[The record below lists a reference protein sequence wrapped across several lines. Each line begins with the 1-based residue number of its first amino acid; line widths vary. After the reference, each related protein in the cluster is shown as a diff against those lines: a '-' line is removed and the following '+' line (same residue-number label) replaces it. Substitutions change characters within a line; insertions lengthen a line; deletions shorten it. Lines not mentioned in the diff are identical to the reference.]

1 MLGVAER
8 IGMRPV
14 CIRLS
19 YVCGTNPWE
28 ICIWVASWVRTVQAK
43 LTTIALVLDQE
54 QQDQG
59 QQFVF
64 TTNQL
69 ALRTLLFV

>member
-1 MLGVAER
+1 MHKAVLCVRHEPLGDLYLGSEL
-8 IGMRPV
+8 GKD
-14 CIRLS
+14 S
-19 YVCGTNPWE
+19 
-28 ICIWVASWVRTVQAK
+28 ASPAHTK
-43 LTTIALVLDQE
+43 IALVLDQE

-69 ALRTLLFV
+69 ALRTVLFV